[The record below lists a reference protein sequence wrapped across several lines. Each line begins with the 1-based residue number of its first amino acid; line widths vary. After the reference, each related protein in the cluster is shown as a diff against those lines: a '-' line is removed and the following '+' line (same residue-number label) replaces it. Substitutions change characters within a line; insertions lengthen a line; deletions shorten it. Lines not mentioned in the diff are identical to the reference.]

1 MSLFQH
7 SAKQHNV
14 LPGSRVPDDAPTL
27 ADVRRHPR
35 LRLELFL
42 GHDVIVGTFYFLASS
57 TVTKL
62 PYPKPVNNRGGRIV
76 MKNTRRLG
84 LALLIASAL
93 IGAPISA
100 QEKGGMKDEKGMI
113 KDEKDAMTKDKMK
126 AEKEGSSRKYR

>member
-27 ADVRRHPR
+27 ADVRRHPW
-35 LRLELFL
+35 LRRELFL
-42 GHDVIVGTFYFLASS
+42 GHDVIVGTFYFLASF
-57 TVTKL
+57 
-62 PYPKPVNNRGGRIV
+62 NRYGASIPEAG
-76 MKNTRRLG
+76 KQPRRENSYEKYTTFRVSM
-84 LALLIASAL
+84 LIASAL

-100 QEKGGMKDEKGMI
+100 QEKGGMKDEKGMM

-126 AEKEGSSRKYR
+126 AEKEGSSRKDR

>member
-14 LPGSRVPDDAPTL
+14 LPGSRVPDAPTL

-76 MKNTRRLG
+76 MKSTRHLG
-84 LALLIASAL
+84 LAC
-93 IGAPISA
+93 
-100 QEKGGMKDEKGMI
+100 
-113 KDEKDAMTKDKMK
+113 
-126 AEKEGSSRKYR
+126 